1 MDKRA
6 AAAIRYDDSLPAPFV
21 VASGRAQAAER
32 LLTVARRFG
41 VPVMTAPELADRLIM
56 VEPFQCIPE
65 ELYVPVAEILA
76 FVLDMNEHVRYS
88 EHNEKNSGQ

>member
-32 LLTVARRFG
+32 LLSVARRFG
-41 VPVMTAPELADRLIM
+41 VPVMTAPELADTIEALR
-56 VEPFQCIPE
+56 PE
-65 ELYVPVAEILA
+65 TMTVAAEGA
-76 FVLDMNEHVRYS
+76 
-88 EHNEKNSGQ
+88 